1 MSAPTLHVEAV
12 ADLARIALTPEEIE
26 TFGGQLGKVLEHIN
40 LLAQVDVSDVE
51 PTAHAHPVFNV
62 LRPDEPATSLDRGEI
77 LALAPRAAN
86 GLFLVPK
93 VIE

>member
-40 LLAQVDVSDVE
+40 LLSEVDVSGVE

-62 LRPDEPATSLDRGEI
+62 LRADEPVTGLERGEI
-77 LALAPRAAN
+77 LALAPRSAN
-86 GLFLVPK
+86 ALILVPK